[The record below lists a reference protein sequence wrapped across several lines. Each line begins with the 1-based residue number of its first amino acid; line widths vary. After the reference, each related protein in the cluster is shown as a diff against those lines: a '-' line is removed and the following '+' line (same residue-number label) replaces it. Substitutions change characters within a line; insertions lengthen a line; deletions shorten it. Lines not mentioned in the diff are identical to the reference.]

1 MIVTNSNAGPLA
13 RAAKPFLGSRNDQ
26 AKAPALAC
34 AGHVYYPTD
43 DFNIFA
49 PKYSLQGRDFKDWY
63 VVLSY
68 GYWVIWAY
76 HRPSKLWFGSSD
88 RFSRTTTKQASQ
100 THPYMPVTML
110 PQDELVGFITGG
122 ATLP

>member
-1 MIVTNSNAGPLA
+1 MIVANQNAGPLA
-13 RAAKPFLGSRNDQ
+13 RAAKPFLGSQNDQ
-26 AKAPALAC
+26 AYGAHLKC
-34 AGHVYYPTD
+34 GGTTYYPSD
-43 DFNIFA
+43 AQNEA
-49 PKYSLQGRDFKDWY
+49 PRRSLQGRDFKDWY

-88 RFSRTTTKQASQ
+88 RFSRTTTKQAGQ
-100 THPYMPVTML
+100 THPRVPVTML